1 MTKKIK
7 KLIVLIML
15 IVFSAPACLA
25 VISRNIES
33 NVKKPIDAT
42 VKIDDDICIS
52 KDNPKI
58 NMSLRNSDV
67 RQVLRMLADKAGL
80 NIMFH
85 DSVEGNVTLDLVNM
99 PLNQAFKLVLQLS
112 GLNYFLDT
120 NTLIIT
126 KGDGEGAN
134 FSKQEIGIIPIKN
147 RDAIEIADFLNGN
160 VYSIGKPGFS
170 SSEAAIV
177 NADKNEL
184 IIFGTESDIKIAKK
198 VVAQFDKP
206 QNSRTY
212 IVNHTTP
219 QEMAKLI
226 CGMLEPNF
234 STGGAAGVMTG
245 GADEIKIGE
254 NKIACTISKQMSKKG
269 EGLTSLG
276 KTNLVVSYFPQRGT
290 INVIG
295 GSEYQMQQIEEFI
308 KQNDVKQPQAYLEV
322 SFLELSEDGSKTFA
336 NIWSMYGGSP
346 FVVNFSGGTT
356 TVRRDSPSY
365 SDLTYH
371 FITYDPT
378 TGMPTQQDVT
388 LSTLNKLLPM
398 RISWAMNYILENKKG
413 KVLSNP
419 KILITNGE
427 ESTIDLTGDYIK
439 SSKAEYLTS
448 TSTGGT
454 SVGATQRTYDIG
466 SDLGIKVNLTPFI
479 SPEGY
484 VTLNIEPDYTTERS
498 TVLDDAGN
506 IVATLLQRRNLKL
519 SNVRIKDNETLIIGG
534 MMKESETKTVNKIP
548 VLGDV
553 PVIGA
558 IFRSTATK
566 KVKEEMVIML
576 TPRIIKENSDMI
588 SSEL

>member
-1 MTKKIK
+1 MTKSIK

-15 IVFSAPACLA
+15 TVFSTPACFA
-25 VISRNIES
+25 VISRNVES
-33 NVKKPIDAT
+33 TVKKPIDSSI
-42 VKIDDDICIS
+42 KIDEDICIS
-52 KDNPKI
+52 KVNPKI

-85 DSVEGNVTLDLVNM
+85 DNVEGNVTLDLVNM

-112 GLNYFLDT
+112 ELNYFLES

-126 KGDGEGAN
+126 KDGKDGTN
-134 FSKQEIGIIPIKN
+134 FSKQEICTIPIKN
-147 RDAIEIADFLNGN
+147 VDATEIATFLNTN

-170 SSEAAIV
+170 STDAAIV
-177 NADKNEL
+177 NSAKNEL
-184 IIFGTESDIKIAKK
+184 VILGTESDIKIAKK
-198 VVAQFDKP
+198 IVAQFDKP

-219 QEMAKLI
+219 KEMAGLI
-226 CGMLEPNF
+226 CGMLSPQAA
-234 STGGAAGVMTG
+234 TGGAAGIMTG
-245 GADEIKIGE
+245 GADDIVIGE
-254 NKIACTISKQMSKKG
+254 NKVACKIEGAEKAGGKG
-269 EGLTSLG
+269 IVSLG
-276 KTNLVVSYFPQRGT
+276 KTNLIVSYFPQRGT
-290 INVIG
+290 ISVVG
-295 GSEYQMQQIEEFI
+295 GSDYQLKLIEEFI
-308 KQNDVKQPQAYLEV
+308 KDNDVKQPQAYLEV

-336 NIWSMYGGSP
+336 NIWSMYGGGP
-346 FVVNFSGGTT
+346 FTVGFSGGTT
-356 TVRRDSPSY
+356 SVRRDSPSY
-365 SDLTYH
+365 SDVTYKYT
-371 FITYDPT
+371 TYDASGIPS
-378 TGMPTQQDVT
+378 QQDVT
-388 LSTLNKLLPM
+388 LSVLSRDLPM

-427 ESTIDLTGDYIK
+427 ESTIDLTADYIK

-454 SVGATQRTYDIG
+454 SIGTSQRTYDIG
-466 SDLGIKVNLTPFI
+466 GDLGIKVKLTPFI

-498 TVLDDAGN
+498 TIMDDQGN
-506 IVATLLQRRNLKL
+506 IVATLLQRRNLELK
-519 SNVRIKDNETLIIGG
+519 NVRIKDNETLIIGG
-534 MMKESETKTVNKIP
+534 MMKESETKTVQKIP
-548 VLGDV
+548 VLGDI

-558 IFRSTATK
+558 IFRSSATS

-576 TPRIIKENSDMI
+576 TPRIVKENSELI